1 MLDKAG
7 SRHQVGLGALRRS
20 LVIANIANLLLELQ
34 AKEAAK
40 LAQEKITHAPTIGA
54 MYEGLTRE
62 LLDRAI
68 PASLNLRVVDGFIED
83 HEHNLSPQVDAMLV
97 TGEGREIPRTG
108 GYVRPIQDVIA
119 VMEVKKNLYGA
130 DLRMRS
136 TSSAP

>member
-54 MYEGLTRE
+54 MFSMHGTHYVMHAGQW
-62 LLDRAI
+62 A
-68 PASLNLRVVDGFIED
+68 VVRRQ
-83 HEHNLSPQVDAMLV
+83 L
-97 TGEGREIPRTG
+97 GRKP
-108 GYVRPIQDVIA
+108 
-119 VMEVKKNLYGA
+119 LF
-130 DLRMRS
+130 
-136 TSSAP
+136 